1 MTDFYILL
9 ILTAVLGLCFG
20 SFANVLIYRIPEN
33 ISIINPRSFCPKCKI
48 SIPFYRNIPIFSF
61 ILQLGKCHNCS
72 NKISL
77 QYPLIELF
85 MGSIW
90 LYFMFDFKNQD
101 LFNTISSICIISTL
115 IPLAIIDLKH
125 LYFPLSLLVILIL
138 LGIIQACMSYD
149 SFIGLM
155 TGLSFLSLIFFLVK
169 IWFKINKRNDTPMGF
184 GDILLII
191 PLGAWLGPLGILLC
205 FFLSSVLALFF
216 WIMLFIMK
224 GFSFKQKM
232 PFGPYLIGSSILIKI
247 TDLDQLIFV
256 LISQIK

>member
-101 LFNTISSICIISTL
+101 LFNTISSIC
-115 IPLAIIDLKH
+115 
-125 LYFPLSLLVILIL
+125 
-138 LGIIQACMSYD
+138 
-149 SFIGLM
+149 
-155 TGLSFLSLIFFLVK
+155 FLRDIN
-169 IWFKINKRNDTPMGF
+169 FKN
-184 GDILLII
+184 
-191 PLGAWLGPLGILLC
+191 
-205 FFLSSVLALFF
+205 LF
-216 WIMLFIMK
+216 
-224 GFSFKQKM
+224 
-232 PFGPYLIGSSILIKI
+232 
-247 TDLDQLIFV
+247 
-256 LISQIK
+256 